1 MCTPEMKIRILRPLR
16 LKRDTEELTVKI
28 FPDKEPDPETDAAV
42 TQPAD
47 IWLVGHRTRWWKR
60 EKRKPVQSLL
70 RAGSYSL
77 STASWA

>member
-16 LKRDTEELTVKI
+16 LKRDTAELTVKI

-42 TQPAD
+42 TTRRH
-47 IWLVGHRTRWWKR
+47 LVGRSQNSVVEAR

-70 RAGSYSL
+70 RAGSYGL